1 MTMGDI
7 HNYIP
12 PRSSWEC
19 IGVLFGVGVKPLKIS
34 LSVPIVTSL
43 MIQVSG
49 TFYPCGIIV
58 GWFVFVFAV
67 GVAVAV
73 IVPMFGTVVNYLV
86 PVVSFAV
93 FLHIAWFG

>member
-34 LSVPIVTSL
+34 LSVPIVASL

-49 TFYPCGIIV
+49 TFYPCSIIV
-58 GWFVFVFAV
+58 GRFVFVFTV
-67 GVAVAV
+67 VVAVAV
-73 IVPMFGTVVNYLV
+73 VVAMFGTVVNYLV
-86 PVVSFAV
+86 PFVSFTV
-93 FLHIAWFG
+93 FLHVAWFG